1 LEFDQTDAGS
11 VALRGA
17 SKTGYAEGYSRSSFS
32 DQPPDKGVA
41 RFLSFNVQVG
51 RSRIAAWIRMHEK
64 EIFSGTPASEN
75 GPRDLDLRL
84 AFGQHALRFGKTRA
98 NERRAAVRG
107 DLIDRGAGLELHHFD
122 ARLPLEC
129 KDVDLAAGVTRND
142 GPVIRKSATLGV

>member
-17 SKTGYAEGYSRSSFS
+17 SKTGYAEVYGRSSFS
-32 DQPPDKGVA
+32 DQPSDKGVA

-51 RSRIAAWIRMHEK
+51 RSLIAAWIRMHEK

-84 AFGQHALRFGKTRA
+84 AFGQHALRFG
-98 NERRAAVRG
+98 RREPTSAGRLCVPRILFPGPSVR
-107 DLIDRGAGLELHHFD
+107 RC
-122 ARLPLEC
+122 PTTC
-129 KDVDLAAGVTRND
+129 D
-142 GPVIRKSATLGV
+142 GIV